1 MTTLNDFKAL
11 RASVP
16 AEVQKEL
23 YSLFSSDPDAAR
35 QRMVK
40 LAAEKGVVLTVDQVR
55 EFLQQMNEDSEF
67 DDIELDAVALAAVAG
82 GQRGLA
88 GCRSMTNL
96 NDFKQLRASVPAET
110 QTELYSLFSQD
121 PEASFQRMVDI
132 AAEKGM
138 TLTVDEVKG
147 FLKQMDEESEFD
159 DIELDAVALAAV
171 AGGWERQR
179 NC

>member
-35 QRMVK
+35 QRMVE
-40 LAAEKGVVLTVDQVR
+40 LAAEKGV
-55 EFLQQMNEDSEF
+55 
-67 DDIELDAVALAAVAG
+67 
-82 GQRGLA
+82 
-88 GCRSMTNL
+88 
-96 NDFKQLRASVPAET
+96 
-110 QTELYSLFSQD
+110 
-121 PEASFQRMVDI
+121 
-132 AAEKGM
+132 

-159 DIELDAVALAAV
+159 DIELDPIALAAI
-171 AGGWERQR
+171 AGGQHRHSRCCQEEAHDEPWGRCPGMRPMRKWLFGRQPVTQTETLD
-179 NC
+179 